1 MVEQETYHY
10 RVAKIE
16 KEEARA
22 AKKNEKED
30 KLKGWDKKKEKLKEK
45 FEILKNKPRPLK
57 VLLLALAK
65 ALKWLAIASAVVVVL
80 WKFIIP
86 LF

>member
-1 MVEQETYHY
+1 MAEQETWHD

-16 KEEARA
+16 KEEEKKARA
-22 AKKNEKED
+22 KEKED
-30 KLKGWDKKKEKLKEK
+30 KPKGWDKRKEKLKEK
-45 FEILKNKPRPLK
+45 FEILQNKPRPLK
-57 VLLLALAK
+57 ELFLALAQ
-65 ALKWLAIASAVVVVL
+65 ALKWLTIASAVVVVL

>member
-1 MVEQETYHY
+1 MAEQETYHD
-10 RVAKIE
+10 RLAKIE

-22 AKKNEKED
+22 AKKKEKED
-30 KLKGWDKKKEKLKEK
+30 KPKGWDKKKEKLTEK
-45 FEILKNKPRPLK
+45 FEILQNKPRPLK
-57 VLLLALAK
+57 ELLLALAK